1 MTEQPVPR
9 VSDDDLV
16 RLVRREFPRRQFEQ
30 VMRMLAAYDGGEHN
44 RVCAAAIKLAEGKV
58 KRLDHFLSTDYRD
71 TLANAEYPGYLDQV
85 PFSGPRPPDVQHII
99 DADWRQYRE
108 WFDR

>member
-1 MTEQPVPR
+1 MAEQPVPR

-16 RLVRREFPRRQFEQ
+16 RLVRREFPRQRFEQ
-30 VMRMLAAYDGGEHN
+30 VMHMLDAYNGSEHN
-44 RVCAAAIKLAEGKV
+44 RVCAAALKLAEGDV

-71 TLANAEYPGYLDQV
+71 TLACAEYPGYGDKV
-85 PFSGPRPPDVQHII
+85 VSSRARPSDVQRII
-99 DADWRQYRE
+99 DADWQQYRE